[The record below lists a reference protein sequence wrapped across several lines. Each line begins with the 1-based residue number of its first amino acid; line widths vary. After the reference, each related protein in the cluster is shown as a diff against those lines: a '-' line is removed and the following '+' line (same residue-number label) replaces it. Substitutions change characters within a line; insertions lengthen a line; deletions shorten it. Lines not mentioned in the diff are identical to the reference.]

1 LVASFGIVDKLKEG
15 IHDVIEELYDS
26 GVNTRIITGDHK
38 ETAIHTAREMGIIE
52 SHTEEGAISGDEFS
66 QIVTPMMVLSQ
77 IGSERSY

>member
-66 QIVTPMMVLSQ
+66 
-77 IGSERSY
+77 